1 MLFYVTN
8 LVLDV
13 VFGSVFWVL
22 KKTTN
27 GIYYLAY
34 GNSEQLIEISKDEYE
49 KLMLLKDKNTLLE
62 EQIKLLKDK

>member
-1 MLFYVTN
+1 MLFYFTN

-34 GNSEQLIEISKDEYE
+34 GNGEQLIEISKDEYE

>member
-1 MLFYVTN
+1 MLFYLTN

-27 GIYYLAY
+27 GIYYIAY
-34 GNSEQLIEISKDEYE
+34 GNGEQLIEISKDEYE

>member
-1 MLFYVTN
+1 M
-8 LVLDV
+8 
-13 VFGSVFWVL
+13 FGSVFWVL

-34 GNSEQLIEISKDEYE
+34 GNGEQLIEISKDEYE

>member
-1 MLFYVTN
+1 MLFYLTN

-34 GNSEQLIEISKDEYE
+34 GNGEQLIEISKDEYE

-62 EQIKLLKDK
+62 EQIELLKDK